1 MKAPKEL
8 RPSKNLNC
16 NLKIKSQKYHF
27 LNKNVLHTDL
37 KALVELSDLI
47 VSHKDKQRM
56 QKHNLGNDLRTTHNH
71 FPCDFANKQ
80 S

>member
-1 MKAPKEL
+1 MKFFESPKTLVPMLFTKEL

-37 KALVELSDLI
+37 KVLVELSDLI
-47 VSHKDKQRM
+47 ASHKDKQRM
-56 QKHNLGNDLRTTHNH
+56 QKHKEM
-71 FPCDFANKQ
+71 A
-80 S
+80 